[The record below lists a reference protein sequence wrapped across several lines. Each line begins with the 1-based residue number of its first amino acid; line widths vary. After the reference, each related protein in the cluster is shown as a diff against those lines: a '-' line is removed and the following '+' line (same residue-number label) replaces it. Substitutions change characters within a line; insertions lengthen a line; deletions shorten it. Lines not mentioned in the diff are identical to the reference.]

1 MFYVCV
7 PVSVID
13 RCLVDGVTYE
23 ANQTFTKKH
32 ELGYI
37 MNCTCFGLGR
47 GRWNCDPIGGFITSQ
62 TFTDS
67 SNSYRFL
74 PCAVYWLNCLDFT
87 VLLKLVTTEMVN
99 IKLWFDLYKLKLIP
113 NECSLSIVK

>member
-1 MFYVCV
+1 MLVVWSAHVLSVCV
-7 PVSVID
+7 SVSVID

-23 ANQTFTKKH
+23 ANQTFSKKH

-62 TFTDS
+62 LHVLQISTPLVPFNGS
-67 SNSYRFL
+67 SL
-74 PCAVYWLNCLDFT
+74 DCLDIT
-87 VLLKLVTTEMVN
+87 VLLKLVTTEMMV
-99 IKLWFDLYKLKLIP
+99 
-113 NECSLSIVK
+113 